1 MSLETPLLP
10 KKKTCQLIE
19 HLEDPDFREVW
30 IAFLKKT
37 YCYEN
42 MMFYEA
48 VENYQSSTSVERV
61 RLARLIYCNF
71 IDEGAE
77 NQVNL
82 SNEERR
88 PLANTILLLAQASDE
103 HAQAE
108 LAKKDLF
115 DKAQKSILLLMQTDS
130 LTAFFKN
137 PLYKRHLKEKEAEG
151 KQRLLQEEKE
161 MSEWMRSITQRDE
174 PECDCSNLFVW
185 CCCCCY
191 WCCMPS
197 YEP

>member
-1 MSLETPLLP
+1 M
-10 KKKTCQLIE
+10 K
-19 HLEDPDFREVW
+19 
-30 IAFLKKT
+30 
-37 YCYEN
+37 
-42 MMFYEA
+42 
-48 VENYQSSTSVERV
+48 
-61 RLARLIYCNF
+61 
-71 IDEGAE
+71 
-77 NQVNL
+77 
-82 SNEERR
+82 
-88 PLANTILLLAQASDE
+88 E

-137 PLYKRHLKEKEAEG
+137 PLYKRHLKEKEAGAAINSFVVVRHQRLLVPDSIPPSLSLAEG